1 MCQHGMYSDSEGQLS
16 RLNLVEGK
24 DIHTL
29 DLQVQDGRSHSH
41 TCTHSHTHRH
51 THTCTHTHTHAHT
64 HTQMNVHT
72 HMYAHTH
79 THMHTTRTYTC
90 TSHATTKYSTPIK
103 CTVCLSQ
110 HTHEWQFCR
119 DYPIHRCRPNDHSPF
134 PPSPHLPIP
143 LLTRSSKAVMFSSK
157 KSVPTLSSST
167 TQLIWRVWMP

>member
-110 HTHEWQFCR
+110 HTHEWQFCQTIPYT
-119 DYPIHRCRPNDHSPF
+119 DADLMTTPPSLPHPTFPF
-134 PPSPHLPIP
+134 PCSPDLQ
-143 LLTRSSKAVMFSSK
+143 R
-157 KSVPTLSSST
+157 
-167 TQLIWRVWMP
+167 Q